1 MIKFTLPVDAG
12 NDAIRS
18 RTVEN
23 VFKQIAEELKPE
35 AAYFFPQR
43 GERGG
48 LFFGLN
54 AKVKMVPEN
63 EGIINSDRGCSSAPL
78 GSAVETPRNNSA
90 KKLLESGPAILVYD
104 HTDPL
109 RLRS

>member
-35 AAYFFPQR
+35 AAYFFPQC

-54 AKVKMVPEN
+54 AKVKMVPEY
-63 EGIINSDRGCSSAPL
+63 EGSINSHRGCS
-78 GSAVETPRNNSA
+78 
-90 KKLLESGPAILVYD
+90 LLESGPAILVYV
-104 HTDPL
+104 TQDPL